1 MLIDRSPEPKTTPR
15 MGIDGHTRFVA
26 HLAHPTGHLRTPLLF
41 NAKCAERD
49 INMVLIPWD
58 VAPDS
63 LERIVDSLRSVKNC
77 AGMIVTIPHKAS
89 VVACCDRLEG
99 VAIGLRVVNVIR
111 READGTLVGR
121 LYDGAGF
128 VDGLRSEG
136 IDPAGKRVLV
146 LGAGGAGTAI
156 AGAFAASGTARLV
169 IANRDRRRA
178 SELVA
183 RLRALH
189 PGQSIE
195 TGEADGRGFNLIANA
210 TSVGLDG
217 DTGIPIPPETIEAGC
232 VVAEAVMKPAMTP
245 LLRAAQSRGA
255 RIHLGEHMLAAQI
268 EHFLRFLADPGP
280 IATSR
285 TAPERNP

>member
-1 MLIDRSPEPKTTPR
+1 VEEAGAKTRTAP
-15 MGIDGHTRFVA
+15 GIDIDGRTRVVVL
-26 HLAHPTGHLRTPLLF
+26 LAHPAGHLRTPPLF
-41 NAKCAERD
+41 NARCVARGV
-49 INMVLIPWD
+49 NMVLVPWD
-58 VAPDS
+58 VAPDA
-63 LERIVDSLRSVKNC
+63 LVRVVDGLRSVRNC

-99 VAIGLRVVNVIR
+99 VAADLGVVNVIR
-111 READGTLVGR
+111 RETDGTLVGR
-121 LYDGAGF
+121 LHDGEGF
-128 VDGLRSEG
+128 VDGLRGQG

-156 AGAFAASGTARLV
+156 AGAFAQSGTARLV

-189 PGQSIE
+189 PGEPIE
-195 TGEADGRGFNLIANA
+195 SGEADGRGFDLIVNA

-217 DTGIPIPPETIEAGC
+217 DPGIPIRPETIDAGC

-255 RIHLGEHMLAAQI
+255 RIHLGEHMIAAQI
-268 EHFLRFLADPGP
+268 DHFLRFLADPG
-280 IATSR
+280 AGTVSR
-285 TAPERNP
+285 TAPERRP